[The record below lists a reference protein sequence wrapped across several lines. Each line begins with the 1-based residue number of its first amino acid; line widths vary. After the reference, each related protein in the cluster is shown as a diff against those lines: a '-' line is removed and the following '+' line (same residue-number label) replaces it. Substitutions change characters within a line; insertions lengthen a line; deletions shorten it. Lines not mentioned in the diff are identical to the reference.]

1 MASVR
6 SWLEQ
11 HVFPLQVMLRRPN
24 GRPRTHMFVCTPT
37 SITFLMPCA
46 SSRFQISNPLSLI
59 ASRSALMSIRS
70 TCLCHGASRVAPNVG
85 KVLGPGGVF
94 HRVVVFASVGVVDG
108 VALFFLHLVDPVT
121 PVFNRLRE
129 IGRVRCVDGSLTRGV
144 ILVESWYRMRVRG

>member
-1 MASVR
+1 MIHIGQRAGLYMASVR
-6 SWLEQ
+6 SRTSSTF
-11 HVFPLQVMLRRPN
+11 FPLRVMLRRPN

-70 TCLCHGASRVAPNVG
+70 TCSPWASRVAPNVG

-94 HRVVVFASVGVVDG
+94 HRVVVFASVRWSMGQPCFPQPHRSSDTSFQSPSG
-108 VALFFLHLVDPVT
+108 NWPL
-121 PVFNRLRE
+121 
-129 IGRVRCVDGSLTRGV
+129 RCVDGSLTR
-144 ILVESWYRMRVRG
+144 R